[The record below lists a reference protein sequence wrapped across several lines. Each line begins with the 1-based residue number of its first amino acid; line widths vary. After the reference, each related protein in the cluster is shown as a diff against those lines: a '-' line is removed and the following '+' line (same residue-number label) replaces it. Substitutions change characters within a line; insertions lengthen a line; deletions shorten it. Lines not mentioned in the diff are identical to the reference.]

1 MGGMT
6 TMTPDT
12 TRTTPYQGYLSRNTV
27 TLAEALGQAGYYCSM
42 SGKWHVAEEHPN
54 WPMDRGFDDYFGLIS
69 GAANYFDITLAKKPG
84 MKRHFAKG
92 NQEYMPPR
100 EGFYMTDVIT
110 RHAVETLEGRAG
122 KKEPFFMYVA
132 YTAPHYPLHALP
144 EDIAR
149 YKGMYTEG
157 WDKLRE
163 KRYQKPTRKSGGLG
177 KRESDK

>member
-1 MGGMT
+1 MRIS
-6 TMTPDT
+6 DW
-12 TRTTPYQGYLSRNTV
+12 SSDV
-27 TLAEALGQAGYYCSM
+27 CS
-42 SGKWHVAEEHPN
+42 S
-54 WPMDRGFDDYFGLIS
+54 DL
-69 GAANYFDITLAKKPG
+69 
-84 MKRHFAKG
+84 G

-163 KRYQKPTRKSGGLG
+163 KRYNKQKELGIADASMQISPRDPQVPDRKRTRQNS
-177 KRESDK
+177 RH